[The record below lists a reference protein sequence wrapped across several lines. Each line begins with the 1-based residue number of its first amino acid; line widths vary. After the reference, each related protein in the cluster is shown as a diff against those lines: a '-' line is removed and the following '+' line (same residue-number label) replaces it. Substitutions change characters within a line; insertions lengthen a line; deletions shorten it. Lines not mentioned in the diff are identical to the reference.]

1 MRRVGFSGYVLSTWW
16 AGGVRK
22 RKPTGVKMWSVRV
35 YEQGNCDSRV
45 AKIYADRRIG

>member
-22 RKPTGVKMWSVRV
+22 RQTDWSENVV
-35 YEQGNCDSRV
+35 GESV
-45 AKIYADRRIG
+45 